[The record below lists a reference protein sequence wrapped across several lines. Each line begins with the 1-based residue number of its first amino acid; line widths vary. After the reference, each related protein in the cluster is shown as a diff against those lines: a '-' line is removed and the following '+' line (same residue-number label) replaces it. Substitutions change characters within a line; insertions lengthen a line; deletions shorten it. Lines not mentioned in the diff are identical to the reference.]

1 MSQFDL
7 EDLPTNL
14 SDNEHFHSIVE
25 RVISRRGFLKLGAG
39 ASAAAFL
46 GGMLSACG
54 GSSSGSNPASASSLL
69 GFKPVEKYTGDQVVV
84 PEGYSVSVL
93 APWGTPL
100 FGSTAAYRD
109 DGSNSAADQAEQV
122 GDNHDGMHY
131 FPINGS
137 EEGLLVINHEYHE
150 RTMYA
155 DREPKTLDDCRK
167 SQHAHGVSVLH
178 IKKNAQDRWEV
189 VVDSRYNRRI

>member
-69 GFKPVEKYTGDQVVV
+69 GFKPVEKYTGA
-84 PEGYSVSVL
+84 GSVGHPAVRL
-93 APWGTPL
+93 
-100 FGSTAAYRD
+100 
-109 DGSNSAADQAEQV
+109 
-122 GDNHDGMHY
+122 H
-131 FPINGS
+131 
-137 EEGLLVINHEYHE
+137 
-150 RTMYA
+150 
-155 DREPKTLDDCRK
+155 CRLP
-167 SQHAHGVSVLH
+167 G
-178 IKKNAQDRWEV
+178 
-189 VVDSRYNRRI
+189 RRQQQRRRSG